1 VPPLPINHLGP
12 EGVNSDG
19 FRAFTSALVDRA
31 VTDERVVGLV
41 AVGSMAERD
50 YAPDE
55 WSDHDFFLV
64 TQPGEQDAFRTDLSW
79 LPRADE
85 IVLSF
90 RETEHGLKVV
100 YEDAHLIEFAVFS
113 VEELR
118 VAPVDRHR
126 VLLDRGGVA
135 DGLVVISREQSS
147 APRRDGARA
156 FDLLLSHV
164 LVGPGRHCRGET
176 LSGAFFV
183 RSLAVSDL
191 VSLVTA
197 TLPAENET
205 LLDGLD
211 PLRRFEL
218 VYPEI
223 ARELDELSRAD
234 TLTAARGLLAL
245 AEREL
250 REVRPEL
257 PWHALDVVRGHL
269 PD

>member
-1 VPPLPINHLGP
+1 
-12 EGVNSDG
+12 VNSGDY
-19 FRAFTSALVDRA
+19 RAFTSALVDRA
-31 VTDERVVGLV
+31 AADERVVGLV

-64 TQPGEQDAFRTDLSW
+64 TRPGEQDAFRADLSW

-85 IVLSF
+85 IVLAF

-135 DGLVVISREQSS
+135 EGLVVSSRQQGSS
-147 APRRDGARA
+147 SPGDGARELG
-156 FDLLLSHV
+156 LLLSHV
-164 LVGPGRHCRGET
+164 LVGAGRHCRGEI
-176 LSGAFFV
+176 LSGGFFV

-197 TLPAENET
+197 TLPAEKPS

-218 VYPEI
+218 AYPEI
-223 ARELDELSRAD
+223 AREIDELSRAE
-234 TLTAARGLLAL
+234 TLTAARGMLAL

-250 REVRPEL
+250 RDVRPGL
-257 PWHALDVVRGHL
+257 PWHALDVVRARL
-269 PD
+269 PDLGGSDESLPG

>member
-1 VPPLPINHLGP
+1 M
-12 EGVNSDG
+12 NSGDY
-19 FRAFTSALVDRA
+19 RAFTSSLVDRVA
-31 VTDERVVGLV
+31 ADDRVVGLV

>member
-1 VPPLPINHLGP
+1 
-12 EGVNSDG
+12 VNSGDY
-19 FRAFTSALVDRA
+19 RAFTGALVDRA
-31 VTDERVVGLV
+31 VADERVVGLV

-64 TQPGEQDAFRTDLSW
+64 TRPGEQDAFRADLSW

-85 IVLSF
+85 IVLAF

-135 DGLVVISREQSS
+135 EGLVVIPRQQGSS
-147 APRRDGARA
+147 PRSDGARELG
-156 FDLLLSHV
+156 LLLSHV
-164 LVGPGRHCRGET
+164 LVGAGRHCRGEI
-176 LSGAFFV
+176 LSGGFFV
-183 RSLAVSDL
+183 RSLAASDL

-197 TLPAENET
+197 TLPAERET
-205 LLDGLD
+205 LLDVLD

-223 ARELDELSRAD
+223 AREIDELSRAE
-234 TLTAARGLLAL
+234 TLAAARGLLAL

-250 REVRPEL
+250 RNTRPEF
-257 PWHALDVVRGHL
+257 PWHALDVVRDHL
-269 PD
+269 PDEHPRGPGGGG

>member
-12 EGVNSDG
+12 EGVNSDD

>member
-12 EGVNSDG
+12 EGVNSDD

-223 ARELDELSRAD
+223 AREIDELSHVD
-234 TLTAARGLLAL
+234 TLTAARGMLAL

-250 REVRPEL
+250 RSTRPEL
-257 PWHALDVVRGHL
+257 PWRALDVVRASL

>member
-1 VPPLPINHLGP
+1 LPINHLGP
-12 EGVNSDG
+12 EGVNSDD

>member
-1 VPPLPINHLGP
+1 
-12 EGVNSDG
+12 VNSDD

-31 VTDERVVGLV
+31 AADERVVGLV

-64 TQPGEQDAFRTDLSW
+64 TQPGEQDAFRSDLSW

-90 RETEHGLKVV
+90 RETEHGLKVI
-100 YEDAHLIEFAVFS
+100 YQDAHLIEFAVFS

-135 DGLVVISREQSS
+135 EGLVVTSREQGSP
-147 APRRDGARA
+147 PRRDGARA

-164 LVGPGRHCRGET
+164 LVGAGRHRRGEI
-176 LSGAFFV
+176 LSGGLFV

-197 TLPAENET
+197 TLPAENAT

-223 ARELDELSRAD
+223 AREIDELSRAE
-234 TLTAARGLLAL
+234 TVVAARGMLAL

-250 REVRPEL
+250 RSTRPEL
-257 PWHALDVVRGHL
+257 PWHALDVVRSSL

>member
-1 VPPLPINHLGP
+1 
-12 EGVNSDG
+12 VNSDD